1 MSKLAEANHYES
13 IVAILD
19 KVDNEPAMQTGS
31 GTIDFSGLL
40 GEYRVGAEAF
50 KASMSRFMSKA
61 RTVNTYDVVQPTISW
76 AQSLTTVYLEVKLAH
91 RFDAPGCANHTEVAI
106 RVEHSHVNMQVLCL
120 SISSKIK
127 YVLDLPL
134 WGEISIFHHD
144 EEEEQHQDG
153 GDA

>member
-19 KVDNEPAMQTGS
+19 KVDNEASMQTDA
-31 GTIDFSGLL
+31 IDFSGLL
-40 GEYRVGAEAF
+40 GEYRLGAEAY
-50 KASMSRFMSKA
+50 KASMSRFMDKA
-61 RTVNTYDVVQPTISW
+61 RTVNTYDVVQPTVSW
-76 AQSLTTVYLEVKLAH
+76 AQSLTTIYLEVKLAH

-106 RVEHSHVNMQVLCL
+106 RVEHTHISMQVLCL

-134 WGEISIFHHD
+134 WGEISRYEEHDND
-144 EEEEQHQDG
+144 EENQQ
-153 GDA
+153 